1 MKHIRK
7 YSEYRAVNESLGDAL
22 YIAVS
27 HLDPIS
33 VERIDLSADL
43 ARYVGKP
50 TDTSML
56 EAYSLSDSPHIDQVK
71 SLQSHL
77 KDEGMAGEIF
87 RYLEEDSASPILIVA
102 KMDSAAQ
109 FGKSAHGYSIENAFI
124 DWLCKNLGDLKREET
139 TINLDTFELH
149 VPPQEGED
157 EDYDQYD
164 ELGSFVVYLDERKKI
179 FIAHSPDGDFDEVLI
194 SDSLWNALE
203 VYIQMEPG
211 RVRGIIDDWLV
222 ESYKISGII
231 PIANSERD

>member
-1 MKHIRK
+1 MKHLRK
-7 YSEYRAVNESLGDAL
+7 YSEYRAVNESLVDAL

-77 KDEGMAGEIF
+77 KDEGMACEIF
-87 RYLEEDSASPILIVA
+87 RYLEEDGASPILIVA

-109 FGKSAHGYSIENAFI
+109 FGKDAHKYSIDNAFV
-124 DWLCKNLGDLKREET
+124 DWLCKNLGSLERDET
-139 TINLDTFELH
+139 TINLDTFELAA
-149 VPPQEGED
+149 PPQEGED

-164 ELGSFVVYLDERKKI
+164 ELGSFVVYLDERKRI
-179 FIAHSPDGDFDEVLI
+179 FFAHSPDGDFDEVLVNDQI
-194 SDSLWNALE
+194 FNLFEEYL
-203 VYIQMEPG
+203 QMEPG
-211 RVRGIIDDWLV
+211 RVRGIIDDWLL